1 MCIATFAGILA
12 ANNRYTYCGDKNN
25 INALRRG
32 STHTGVL
39 CTVFFF
45 IKFTLKIIN
54 MKTKII
60 LLFVLFSLFSCNS
73 YFDKNKFIVETI
85 YQSNKQLCTYKVVLD
100 CSTAEKFLR
109 SNHFEVVDSVGK
121 FQVGD
126 TLRLSFLK

>member
-1 MCIATFAGILA
+1 
-12 ANNRYTYCGDKNN
+12 
-25 INALRRG
+25 
-32 STHTGVL
+32 
-39 CTVFFF
+39 
-45 IKFTLKIIN
+45 

-100 CSTAEKFLR
+100 CSTAEKLLR